1 MKNTTFSLEGIAL
14 IALLVIGLF
23 GAKMVL
29 KSNPEQSEQ
38 IIPRQETPAM
48 VIAPQNEA
56 NAAVWG
62 DN

>member
-1 MKNTTFSLEGIAL
+1 MKNTTLSLEGIAL

-29 KSNPEQSEQ
+29 NNNPEQSEQ

-48 VIAPQNEA
+48 VIAPQNDA
-56 NAAVWG
+56 KAVVWS
-62 DN
+62 NN